1 MHQEMPEQKKQNIL
15 LETNLPATLHF
26 RCSYPQAQTQPIAD
40 RKLGS
45 HPAGPR

>member
-1 MHQEMPEQKKQNIL
+1 MHQEMPEQKNQTIL
-15 LETNLPATLHF
+15 LETDLPETLHF

-45 HPAGPR
+45 RPAGPR